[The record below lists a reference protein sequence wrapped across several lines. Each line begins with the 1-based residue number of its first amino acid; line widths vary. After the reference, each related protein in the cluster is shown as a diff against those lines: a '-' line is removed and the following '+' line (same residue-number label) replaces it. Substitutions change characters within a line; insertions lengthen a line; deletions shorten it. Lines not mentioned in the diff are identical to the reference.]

1 MATERKRSDDE
12 ALGSPAD
19 PRIAPGRDPMIG
31 TVPDLRRHPRMNVSW
46 PVVVR
51 TKEHV
56 FHIETVN
63 VSARGAKVRL
73 KEPLEVGTLAQLH
86 FKPPDDRPRNLS
98 AIVWRVDPDGLV
110 FFFIDEM
117 PLDQAQMSRSPA

>member
-1 MATERKRSDDE
+1 
-12 ALGSPAD
+12 
-19 PRIAPGRDPMIG
+19 MIG
-31 TVPDLRRHPRMNVSW
+31 AAPDLRRHPRMNVSW

-51 TKEHV
+51 TNEHV

-86 FKPPDDRPRNLS
+86 FQPPDGRPRNLS

-117 PLDQAQMSRSPA
+117 PLDQAQMSRSSA

>member
-1 MATERKRSDDE
+1 MHRRRSDDE

-19 PRIAPGRDPMIG
+19 PRIVPGRDPMIG
-31 TVPDLRRHPRMNVSW
+31 AGPDLRRHPRMNVSW
-46 PVVVR
+46 PVLVR
-51 TKEHV
+51 TNEHV
-56 FHIETVN
+56 FHVETVN

-73 KEPLEVGTLAQLH
+73 KEVLEVGTLAQLH
-86 FKPPDDRPRNLS
+86 FQPPDGRPRNLS

>member
-1 MATERKRSDDE
+1 
-12 ALGSPAD
+12 
-19 PRIAPGRDPMIG
+19 MIG
-31 TVPDLRRHPRMNVSW
+31 TVPDLRRHPRMKVSW
-46 PVVVR
+46 PVLVR
-51 TKEHV
+51 TNEQV
-56 FHIETVN
+56 FHVETVN

-86 FKPPDDRPRNLS
+86 FQPPDGRPRNLS

>member
-1 MATERKRSDDE
+1 MSSERPVDQ
-12 ALGSPAD
+12 
-19 PRIAPGRDPMIG
+19 
-31 TVPDLRRHPRMNVSW
+31 RRHPRANVSW
-46 PVVVR
+46 PAVV
-51 TKEHV
+51 TANGHV

-73 KEPLEVGTLAQLH
+73 KEPLEVGTPAQVH
-86 FKPPDDRPRNLS
+86 FHPPDDPPRNLS

>member
-1 MATERKRSDDE
+1 MGVLQSGPIFAY
-12 ALGSPAD
+12 APARILNGENGIPIIREG
-19 PRIAPGRDPMIG
+19 PRAQ
-31 TVPDLRRHPRMNVSW
+31 
-46 PVVVR
+46 
-51 TKEHV
+51 
-56 FHIETVN
+56 TVN

-86 FKPPDDRPRNLS
+86 FQPPDDRPRNLS

>member
-1 MATERKRSDDE
+1 
-12 ALGSPAD
+12 
-19 PRIAPGRDPMIG
+19 MIG
-31 TVPDLRRHPRMNVSW
+31 EGPDLRRHHRMNVSW

-51 TKEHV
+51 TNEQI
-56 FHIETVN
+56 FHIETIN

-86 FKPPDDRPRNLS
+86 FQPPDDRPRNLS
-98 AIVWRVDPDGLV
+98 AIVWRVDSDGVV

-117 PLDQAQMSRSPA
+117 PLDPAQISRSPA